1 MRLTKGFLI
10 AALALG
16 ATAATAQTDTGP
28 ARPAAPGFDRP
39 IEAGS
44 WGGIVRNGPGMNHAR
59 IAILQEGDR
68 VTLLYN
74 TGVVW
79 NDFPWF
85 LIRLP
90 DGRLGFQW
98 GGILCHRATPV
109 EGVYQRCTR

>member
-1 MRLTKGFLI
+1 MMRGMMI

-16 ATAATAQTDTGP
+16 ATAATAQTESRRTATAP
-28 ARPAAPGFDRP
+28 AFDRP

-59 IAILQEGDR
+59 VASLREGDR

-85 LIRLP
+85 LIRLG

-109 EGVYQRCTR
+109 EGVYQRCR